1 MELSA
6 VDVIK
11 IRGFLQQWV
20 EVLKAR
26 GTQSDG
32 YAADVIEDLL
42 GRLT

>member
-1 MELSA
+1 M
-6 VDVIK
+6 DVNALDIIK
-11 IRGFLQQWV
+11 IKGFLKQYI

-42 GRLT
+42 

>member
-1 MELSA
+1 MEVSA

-26 GTQSDG
+26 GTQHDG
-32 YAADVIEDLL
+32 YAADLIEDLL
-42 GRLT
+42 TRLK

>member
-1 MELSA
+1 MEVSA

-32 YAADVIEDLL
+32 YAAAVIEDRL
-42 GRLT
+42 GWLK

>member
-1 MELSA
+1 MEVSA
-6 VDVIK
+6 MDVIK

-32 YAADVIEDLL
+32 YAVDVIEDLIT
-42 GRLT
+42 RLK

>member
-1 MELSA
+1 MEIQA
-6 VDVIK
+6 VDAIK
-11 IRGFLQQWV
+11 IKGFLKQYI

-42 GRLT
+42 TRLK

>member
-1 MELSA
+1 M
-6 VDVIK
+6 DVNALDIIK
-11 IRGFLQQWV
+11 IKGFLKQYI

-42 GRLT
+42 TRL